1 MICPNCSTPIP
12 TSSGPSFQC
21 ACGTVLTIQPQPSEA
36 NPYAIPANGPAIDV
50 DSRFSAA
57 GRIFSTEEL
66 SQLGLCRVGALLITI
81 GLITSL
87 LCLGGLAWLSAGGV
101 SMEAA
106 KGPLAIIGLLYLAA
120 AGLTL
125 VGHGFFMAAPINSNS
140 KGFFQLG
147 FAFTIV
153 ASASPFL
160 VEAAGPDPKL
170 SLLLRFVLAVTAIS
184 TMLIHLTG
192 LARLSVF
199 VQPNGGSHKFTSAR
213 TCLVIGMLS
222 MIAIIPTVGFIGH
235 RQTAAIVAAILGISG
250 LVVLIVFLVR
260 YTAGLVGLRKEI
272 REIIYRGSPL
282 A

>member
-36 NPYAIPANGPAIDV
+36 NPYSIPANGPAIDV

-57 GRIFSTEEL
+57 GRIFSPEEL
-66 SQLGLCRVGALLITI
+66 SQLGLGRVGALLITI

-125 VGHGFFMAAPINSNS
+125 VGHGFFMAAPISSNS
-140 KGFFQLG
+140 KVFFSSGF
-147 FAFTIV
+147 
-153 ASASPFL
+153 P
-160 VEAAGPDPKL
+160 
-170 SLLLRFVLAVTAIS
+170 LLLLP
-184 TMLIHLTG
+184 L
-192 LARLSVF
+192 
-199 VQPNGGSHKFTSAR
+199 
-213 TCLVIGMLS
+213 
-222 MIAIIPTVGFIGH
+222 
-235 RQTAAIVAAILGISG
+235 
-250 LVVLIVFLVR
+250 LVR
-260 YTAGLVGLRKEI
+260 FSLRPQGQILNCHYCYGLFWQ
-272 REIIYRGSPL
+272 
-282 A
+282 